1 MHNSTQREPAPGVY
15 KQSQAVLFCELQN
28 VVKEEAPLIG
38 NRLKLARGAAG
49 LSLRALEGRIGG
61 RVTAQAIGKYERNES
76 MPSSGVLI
84 ALADGLGVSV
94 EYLTRDQVLVLEAV
108 EFRKKAISRKREEV
122 RVQAQVVDLVERY
135 LAVEE
140 LLALPTVEWD
150 RPLDAPYPVGDLAE
164 VEHAARSLRTHWDLG
179 RNPIPSMVELLEES
193 GIKVL
198 AFDLSSIGGLTA
210 HARRGGNRVASV
222 IVVNSSDS
230 GERQRFTLAHEL
242 GHLVLAANAGADP
255 EAAAQ
260 RFAGAFL
267 MSADAVHM
275 EIGRRR
281 TSIGW
286 SELFSLKRLFGVSV
300 QALVYRFRDLGII
313 NTSLFRRLFHEMS
326 RLGWRSPPYP
336 EPQAIPREQSMR
348 MELLCCRALAENV
361 ISEAKAAELLATSVA
376 RLRNRME
383 KPPMR
388 CPSHEV

>member
-1 MHNSTQREPAPGVY
+1 MNFEDEGKV
-15 KQSQAVLFCELQN
+15 
-28 VVKEEAPLIG
+28 PLIG
-38 NRLKLARGAAG
+38 SRLKLARGAAG

-61 RVTAQAIGKYERNES
+61 RVTAQAIGKYERNKS

-84 ALADGLGVSV
+84 ALADGLGVPV
-94 EYLTRDQVLVLEAV
+94 EYLTSDQDLVLEAV
-108 EFRKKAISRKREEV
+108 EFRKKAISRKREEI
-122 RVQAQVVDLVERY
+122 RVQAQIVDLVERY

-140 LLALPTVEWD
+140 LLALPSAEWNK
-150 RPLDAPYPVGDLAE
+150 PCDAPYPVVGELAE
-164 VEHAARSLRTHWDLG
+164 VEHAALSLRTHWDLG
-179 RNPIPSMVELLEES
+179 RNPIPSMVELLEEF

-198 AFDLSSIGGLTA
+198 AFDLSAIGGLIA
-210 HARRGGNRVASV
+210 YARRGGKRVASV
-222 IVVNSSDS
+222 IVVNFKDS

-242 GHLVLAANAGADP
+242 GHLVLAVGANVKQ

-267 MSADAVHM
+267 MPADALRM

-300 QALVYRFRDLGII
+300 QALVYRCRDLGII
-313 NTSLFRRLFHEMS
+313 NESLFRGLFREMS

-336 EPQAIPREQSMR
+336 EPQPIAREQPMR
-348 MELLCCRALAENV
+348 LERLCCRALAERV

-376 RLRNRME
+376 RLRTRMD
-383 KPPMR
+383 KPPMDMAGQHSDACR
-388 CPSHEV
+388 TRF